1 MTEEENKA
9 IEKIKELEKLT
20 REESKERNLKET
32 QKLYKEYADYYLI
45 ILNLIEKLQK
55 ENEEKDKIIFQV
67 RDYVEPLMTE
77 YEDGDYSIK
86 EYCKSYIVN
95 ELLKGIFN
103 KQYIYKG
110 ILREIITKPTIITD
124 NDDYI
129 SVGKIIE
136 LLEEE

>member
-1 MTEEENKA
+1 MTEEEKKV
-9 IEKIKELEKLT
+9 IEYFKKSFTSKTPPYWYDDTIENSEIKIKTLV
-20 REESKERNLKET
+20 
-32 QKLYKEYADYYLI
+32 
-45 ILNLIEKLQK
+45 NLIEKLQK
-55 ENEEKDKIIFQV
+55 ENEEKDKIIFQA
-67 RDYVEPLMTE
+67 RDYVEPLVTE

-110 ILREIITKPTIITD
+110 RLREIITKPAIITD

-136 LLEEE
+136 LLEED